1 MKLIFNKYIILFW
14 LLFSTA
20 LCFVIYN
27 SNYSIHRGC
36 DLVSENDEWE
46 HQSMAVNYAKGFGPY
61 KLGAFAPVSE
71 YHIDACDATLPFL
84 RKLFTKYPT
93 EYYHRAAGF
102 SIITGT
108 LYQLTGTEPY
118 YLRIFNF
125 VLIILSWI
133 VTCFA
138 FIQHKKYFKLLLL
151 ALPIYI
157 CFNFFY
163 IDQIGDEPLLIFS
176 LSIVFFALTNWMR
189 KPNFVF
195 TLILLLSLSFSV
207 FIKTTLLFM
216 PVFTLLIVIGLR
228 QKKQITGAFFINT
241 ILFTTVILISGK
253 INKKHQTYT
262 YPNQQ
267 QFHAD
272 MIKSD
277 WNNDDSVF
285 IKTNHL
291 SYRDNVNFSI
301 DLYKQLA
308 VYLFE
313 RQFYTKK
320 SFLLS
325 GQSLF
330 LLIDGNNETCVH
342 PPAKNIGSWMP
353 LWKLTK
359 TSYFYNYTEDQS
371 PYVAI
376 AKFYLKKP
384 YFLPLI
390 VYCKLFAGYYWNYL
404 FLLVSALQLSL
415 CVLLILR
422 KRNLTK
428 ALLIICF
435 SLILHILLRQLYLT
449 PILVIGFLITSILIL
464 IKFKS
469 RLDASVNIFNI
480 SYFIIFYF
488 LFLTVLM
495 FGLNRYTCI
504 ANSMALTVIV
514 FLITQ
519 MSSLLKI
526 NNETVQ

>member
-1 MKLIFNKYIILFW
+1 MKFIFNKYVILIW
-14 LLFSTA
+14 LLLSIA
-20 LCFVIYN
+20 LCFVIYTN
-27 SNYSIHRGC
+27 TYSIHRGC

-46 HQSMAVNYAKGFGPY
+46 HQSMAVNYAKGFGAY

-118 YLRIFNF
+118 YLRLFNF

-133 VTCFA
+133 ITCFA
-138 FIQHKKYFKLLLL
+138 FIRHKKYFNLLLL
-151 ALPIYI
+151 ALPVYI

-176 LSIVFFALTNWMR
+176 LSIVFFALINWVR
-189 KPNFVF
+189 KPNLLF
-195 TLILLLSLSFSV
+195 TFFLLLSLSFSV

-228 QKKQITGAFFINT
+228 LKKQIAGALFMNA
-241 ILFTTVILISGK
+241 ILFAAVIIISGK
-253 INKKHQTYT
+253 INKKHQSYA

-267 QFHAD
+267 QFHTD

-277 WNNDDSVF
+277 WSKEDSTF
-285 IKTNHL
+285 IKTYHL
-291 SYRDNVNFSI
+291 TYRDNVNFSI

-308 VYLFE
+308 AYLFE
-313 RQFYTKK
+313 RQFFTKK

-330 LLIDGNNETCVH
+330 LLIDGNNETCIHV
-342 PPAKNIGSWMP
+342 PAKNIGSWMP

-359 TSYFYNYTEDQS
+359 TSYFYTYTEDQS
-371 PYVAI
+371 PYAAI

-384 YFLPLI
+384 YFFPLI
-390 VYCKLFAGYYWNYL
+390 VYCKLYAGYYWNYL
-404 FLLVSALQLSL
+404 FLLISALQLSL
-415 CVLLILR
+415 CILLLQR
-422 KRNLTK
+422 KNRLLKTV
-428 ALLIICF
+428 LIIGF
-435 SLILHILLRQLYLT
+435 SIILHILLRQLFLT
-449 PILVIGFLITSILIL
+449 PILVIGFLITSMLIL
-464 IKFKS
+464 IRFKN
-469 RLDASVNIFNI
+469 RLDRSV
-480 SYFIIFYF
+480 SIIYIPYLITFYF

-504 ANSMALTVIV
+504 ANSMSLLIIV
-514 FLITQ
+514 FLLSQ
-519 MSSLLKI
+519 MSFLLKK
-526 NNETVQ
+526 NHETLS